1 LTTIKGIDVTECVM
15 TSEKVG
21 VEIHISESGA
31 SWGSIENSVTLL
43 EGAEKLIQN
52 GCTAIAVVVRFPEDE
67 DIDGE
72 NDGNGGISVD
82 EAAARFAAYRQGEVR
97 TVYVTDIRNLRTL
110 HTVSTESCVVHQ
122 LSVHNFF

>member
-1 LTTIKGIDVTECVM
+1 MKGIHVSECVI

-21 VEIHISESGA
+21 VEIHISDSGA

-67 DIDGE
+67 DIDGD

-82 EAAARFAAYRQGEVR
+82 EAAARFASYRQGEVR
-97 TVYVTDIRNLRTL
+97 TGYVTDIRNLRTL
-110 HTVSTESCVVHQ
+110 HTVTMECYGVVHQ